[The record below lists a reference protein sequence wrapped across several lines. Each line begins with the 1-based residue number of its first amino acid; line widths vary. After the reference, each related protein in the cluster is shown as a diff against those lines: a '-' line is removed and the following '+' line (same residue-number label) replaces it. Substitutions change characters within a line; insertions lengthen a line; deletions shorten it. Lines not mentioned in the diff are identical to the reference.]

1 MMTITFLFD
10 VDGTLTDARKPINQ
24 EFEYFM
30 KDFISRGNKCMIITG
45 SDRPKTVEQIGLSLT
60 LRFARVY
67 HCSGNHVFEDTKE
80 IKKNEWLLSDE
91 QKTFLT
97 EYLHKIN
104 YNEMTGNHIEQRI
117 GTANFSIVGR
127 NANWAERARYAKW
140 DQINKG
146 RETVAMYYNQQF
158 KDSVAQVAGETSI
171 DIFPVGC
178 DKSQAVNEQEGTTIF
193 FGDNCFPGGNDF
205 TAAQASTYYH
215 QIDGGYKQTWEILK
229 NTYISVDK

>member
-1 MMTITFLFD
+1 MITFLFD
-10 VDGTLTDARKPINQ
+10 VDGTLTDARKPINV

-30 KDFISRGNKCMIITG
+30 KDFIMRGNKCMIVTG
-45 SDRPKTVEQIGLSLT
+45 SDRPKTIEQIGLSLT
-60 LRFARVY
+60 LRFERVY

-80 IKKNEWLLSDE
+80 IKKNEWTLSKE
-91 QKTFLT
+91 QHQFL
-97 EYLHKIN
+97 EQYLHKIN
-104 YNEMTGNHIEQRI
+104 YNEMTGNHIEQRT

-127 NANWAERARYAKW
+127 NADWDQRARYANW
-140 DQINKG
+140 DKINKG
-146 RETVAMYYNQQF
+146 RETVALYYNQEF
-158 KDSVAQVAGETSI
+158 KDSIAQVAGETSI

-215 QIDGGYKQTWEILK
+215 QIDDGYQQTWEILK

>member
-1 MMTITFLFD
+1 MTTTFLFD

-30 KDFISRGNKCMIITG
+30 KDFIMRGNKCMIITG

-127 NANWAERARYAKW
+127 NANWAERDRYAKW

-205 TAAQASTYYH
+205 TAAQASKYFH
-215 QIDGGYKQTWEILK
+215 QIDDGYKQTWEILK

>member
-1 MMTITFLFD
+1 MTTTFLFD

-30 KDFISRGNKCMIITG
+30 KDFIMRGNNCMIITG

-80 IKKNEWLLSDE
+80 IKKNEWLLSNE

-104 YNEMTGNHIEQRI
+104 YSEMTGNHIEQRI

-127 NANWAERARYAKW
+127 NANWDERARYAQW
-140 DQINKG
+140 DKINKG

-205 TAAQASTYYH
+205 TAAQASTYFH
-215 QIDGGYKQTWEILK
+215 QIDDGYKQTWEILK

>member
-30 KDFISRGNKCMIITG
+30 KDFIMRGNKCMIITG

>member
-1 MMTITFLFD
+1 MITFLFD
-10 VDGTLTDARKPINQ
+10 VDGTLTDARKPINV

-30 KDFISRGNKCMIITG
+30 KDFIMRGNKCMIVTG
-45 SDRPKTVEQIGLSLT
+45 SDRPKTIEQIGLSLT
-60 LRFARVY
+60 LRFERVY

-80 IKKNEWLLSDE
+80 IKKNEWTLSKE
-91 QKTFLT
+91 QHQFL
-97 EYLHKIN
+97 EQYLHKIN
-104 YNEMTGNHIEQRI
+104 YNEMTGNHIEQRT

-127 NANWAERARYAKW
+127 NADWDQRARYLDW
-140 DQINKG
+140 DKINKG
-146 RETVAMYYNQQF
+146 RETVALYYNQEF
-158 KDSVAQVAGETSI
+158 KDSIAQVAGETSI

-193 FGDNCFPGGNDF
+193 FGDNCFPGGNDY

>member
-1 MMTITFLFD
+1 MITFLFD
-10 VDGTLTDARKPINQ
+10 VDGTLTDARKPINV

-30 KDFISRGNKCMIITG
+30 KDFIMRGNKCMIVTG
-45 SDRPKTVEQIGLSLT
+45 SDRPKTIEQIGLSLT
-60 LRFARVY
+60 LRFERVY

-80 IKKNEWLLSDE
+80 IKKNEWTLSKE
-91 QKTFLT
+91 QYQFL
-97 EYLHKIN
+97 EQYLHKIN

-127 NANWAERARYAKW
+127 NADWDQRARYADW
-140 DQINKG
+140 DKINKG
-146 RETVAMYYNQQF
+146 RETVALYYNQEF
-158 KDSVAQVAGETSI
+158 KDSIAQVAGETSI

-215 QIDGGYKQTWEILK
+215 QIDDGYQQTWEILK

>member
-30 KDFISRGNKCMIITG
+30 KDFIMRGNKCMIITG

-127 NANWAERARYAKW
+127 NANWEERARYAKW

-205 TAAQASTYYH
+205 TAAQASTFYH

>member
-1 MMTITFLFD
+1 MMTTTFLFD

-30 KDFISRGNKCMIITG
+30 KDFIMRGNKCMIITG

-127 NANWAERARYAKW
+127 NANWAERDRYAKW

-158 KDSVAQVAGETSI
+158 KDSIAQVAGETSI
-171 DIFPVGC
+171 DIFPMGC
-178 DKSQAVNEQEGTTIF
+178 DKSQAVNEQQGTTIF

-205 TAAQASTYYH
+205 TAAQASKYFH
-215 QIDGGYKQTWEILK
+215 QIDDGYKQTWEILK